1 MPHLLVVDD
10 DDAIRETLAE
20 LGRDS
25 GFSVAVAASVKDA
38 FIQLERQAPD
48 LVLTDVRLPG
58 GNGMDIFKSVA
69 AASAEVVVMTGH
81 GTVDYA
87 VQALR
92 LGATDFLVKPICM
105 ERLNAIL
112 TRVVANA
119 GGDLPGMPF
128 EEAGRFGKLYGASDC
143 MTALYRQIGRVAP
156 TNVTTLLIGESGTGK
171 ELAAHAIHELSSRR
185 QRPFIAVNCG
195 AISPNLIESEMFG
208 HERGSFTGADRQHKG
223 YFERADGGTLFLDE
237 VTEMPL
243 DLQVKLLRVLETGQF
258 MRVGT
263 NREIACDIRIIA
275 ATNRNPEQAVQD
287 GKLREDLYYRLS
299 VFPIELPPLRER
311 GDDILFLAQ
320 RFLQAQNQETGKNK
334 AFAPEAAQ
342 ALAQYDWPGN
352 VRELKNFV
360 RRAFIMAEGDVLNA
374 DMLAPHV
381 SPSGDA
387 AVGQVSV
394 PVGETLAEADRRLI
408 LATLARCNGV
418 KKQTAAMLG
427 ISPKTL
433 YNRLEEYAAA
443 GYVLP
448 GEGGSDETRSQS

>member
-1 MPHLLVVDD
+1 MANRTTTGRE
-10 DDAIRETLAE
+10 DAIASSAAPMDMTGLSPVMQK
-20 LGRDS
+20 LGTQVRL
-25 GFSVAVAASVKDA
+25 AASTDA
-38 FIQLERQAPD
+38 SVFI
-48 LVLTDVRLPG
+48 V
-58 GNGMDIFKSVA
+58 
-69 AASAEVVVMTGH
+69 
-81 GTVDYA
+81 
-87 VQALR
+87 
-92 LGATDFLVKPICM
+92 
-105 ERLNAIL
+105 
-112 TRVVANA
+112 
-119 GGDLPGMPF
+119 
-128 EEAGRFGKLYGASDC
+128 
-143 MTALYRQIGRVAP
+143 
-156 TNVTTLLIGESGTGK
+156 GESGAGK
-171 ELAAHAIHELSSRR
+171 EIVARAIHDASERR
-185 QRPFIAVNCG
+185 SHPFVAVNCG
-195 AISPNLIESEMFG
+195 AISGTLAHAELFG
-208 HERGSFTGADRQHKG
+208 HEKGSFTGALAQNAG
-223 YFERADGGTLFLDE
+223 YFEYASGGTLFLDE

-263 NREIACDIRIIA
+263 NREIGCDIRIVA
-275 ATNRNPEQAVQD
+275 ATNRNPEQAVQE

-299 VFPIELPPLRER
+299 VFPIELPPLRDR

-334 AFAPEAAQ
+334 VFSPQAAE

-360 RRAFIMAEGDVLNA
+360 RRAFIMADGDVLNV

-387 AVGQVSV
+387 PTSQVSV

-443 GYVLP
+443 GYILP
-448 GEGGSDETRSQS
+448 GEVGTSEARDAT